1 MSNSYKFQ
9 LKLELDLK
17 LITPEEIQ
25 DWAMHA
31 LEDDPTNELALDICF
46 LSNTEQ
52 VLQYFRLTERSE
64 FSETLIDKVTTK
76 VLENYIFKHINTV
89 NHKDQIY
96 SFFQNIF
103 SINLYLEKEEL
114 RFLIYSYEGQLEMAL
129 EDYSE
134 LETEELWEN
143 FKMELKR
150 YFSSANNF
158 HN

>member
-134 LETEELWEN
+134 LETEALWEN
-143 FKMELKR
+143 FKIELKR

>member
-134 LETEELWEN
+134 LETEELWGN

>member
-52 VLQYFRLTERSE
+52 VLQYFRLTERNE
-64 FSETLIDKVTTK
+64 FSETSIDKVTTK

-103 SINLYLEKEEL
+103 PINHYLEKEEL
-114 RFLIYSYEGQLEMAL
+114 RFLIYSYEGQLEMAS
-129 EDYSE
+129 EGYSE
-134 LETEELWEN
+134 LETEALWEN
-143 FKMELKR
+143 FKIDLKA
-150 YFSSANNF
+150 YFSSATNF

>member
-9 LKLELDLK
+9 LKMELDLK

-25 DWAMHA
+25 NWAMHA

-52 VLQYFRLTERSE
+52 VLQYFRLTERNE

-103 SINLYLEKEEL
+103 SINLYLEKEDL

-129 EDYSE
+129 EGYSE
-134 LETEELWEN
+134 LETEVLWEN
-143 FKMELKR
+143 FKIELKR
-150 YFSSANNF
+150 YFSSATNF

>member
-64 FSETLIDKVTTK
+64 FSETLIDKETTK

>member
-31 LEDDPTNELALDICF
+31 LENDPTNELALDICF
-46 LSNTEQ
+46 LSNTKQ
-52 VLQYFRLTERSE
+52 VLQYFRLTERNE
-64 FSETLIDKVTTK
+64 FSETSIDKVTTK

-89 NHKDQIY
+89 NHRDQIY

-129 EDYSE
+129 EGYSE
-134 LETEELWEN
+134 LDTEALWEN
-143 FKMELKR
+143 FKIELKV
-150 YFSSANNF
+150 YFSTATNF